1 MSRIY
6 KGSESTLRLLI
17 GKSHLSI
24 SNLRIKLY
32 TTDVE
37 DAIEVIDG
45 IELEDNI
52 AIIRLA
58 GRAFMGMEDGIINYI
73 VEGVVEGDLYHTER
87 QSNYTLRSL
96 SFINEN
102 GVASST
108 KEITNNGTYK
118 VTPNDGLYVDVKVNV
133 PDFNGAY
140 DDGYREGKAEGYTKG
155 YTEGKNTGLSEG
167 RIEGYGEGY
176 TEGKTEGLEEGK
188 AEGVAE
194 QKSKLEA
201 IEINTNGIYTK
212 EDGYNRV
219 DVNIPIQEEA
229 TLTLYTGDKGTLLP
243 NEGYDAFA
251 KVNYEVKK
259 SNADKMKIKEGICL
273 SGSTFTSFDGSEWD
287 WSNVHD
293 CSYMFQGCS
302 NLTSAPTGL
311 NVKPYAMSNMFDSCS
326 NLTDISSLADMDTSE
341 VAALNVLFGGC
352 SNLTDLSPISNWKTS
367 KVTNMHDMFIRCI
380 NLTSVDLSNWD
391 ISNVADMGGMFAYCS
406 KLKEIKLGGPI
417 RSDVELSY
425 FDTLL
430 PSTGTLYYPKEYDYT
445 PIINALP
452 SRWTA
457 VAY

>member
-167 RIEGYGEGY
+167 RIEGYGEGFS
-176 TEGKTEGLEEGK
+176 EGKTEGLEEGK
-188 AEGVAE
+188 AEGIAE
-194 QKSKLEA
+194 QKSKLET
-201 IEINTNGIYTK
+201 IEINTNGTYTK

-259 SNADKMKIKEGICL
+259 SNVDKMKIINSL
-273 SGSTFTSFDGSEWD
+273 SLANSTFTEFDASKWD
-287 WSNVHD
+287 WSQVRDAALLFAECANLQTVAGLNLKPVA
-293 CSYMFQGCS
+293 CYNMFKGCS
-302 NLTSAPTGL
+302 NL
-311 NVKPYAMSNMFDSCS
+311 
-326 NLTDISSLADMDTSE
+326 I
-341 VAALNVLFGGC
+341 
-352 SNLTDLSPISNWKTS
+352 
-367 KVTNMHDMFIRCI
+367 
-380 NLTSVDLSNWD
+380 SVDLSMCD
-391 ISNVADMGGMFAYCS
+391 FSDTCEFMDMFQLCN
-406 KLKEIKLGGPI
+406 KLTEIRMGGPI
-417 RSDVELSY
+417 NININTTNMFRYVN
-425 FDTLL
+425 T
-430 PSTGTLYYPKEYDYT
+430 TGTFYYPKEYDYT
-445 PIINALP
+445 PIIKALP
-452 SRWTA
+452 STWTA